1 MTDISQREL
10 PHNYDAEQAVLG
22 SIIIDPVAMHEVID
36 IVSAGDFFQQQH
48 GEIFRGLVDLHEN
61 RIGIDI
67 LNLNNWLAEHGKY
80 QINPLYLGELV
91 NVVPT
96 SINARHYAETVHGHA
111 MRRFIIAQAGLM
123 AAAAYDPEKSLDEV
137 LGGAQSQLS
146 DATQKTTRGAL
157 APVKS
162 GIWELMQKLD
172 SPEPAAKVTFPWV
185 DLNRMLESLTTFD
198 GTLITLAAR
207 PGMGKTSALIDIA
220 RHVARQGKSV
230 AFFNLEMSEEQ
241 LVTRMVSSM
250 TGLDASKIRQKTLRP
265 DEKELFYTAVGKLS
279 ELPLYIDDTAGQT
292 VQSIAAKCHRMRLT
306 TGDIGLVIVDY
317 IQIMQ
322 SAGKHSNRNEE
333 ISAISRELVILAKEL
348 GCPVLVAAQ
357 LNRSVE
363 ARADKHPVLADLRD
377 SGAIEQDSA
386 AVVFIYRDEYYNP
399 DTDKQNIAELVI
411 DKNRFGPTGI
421 VELFWNGQATTF
433 KNLQSNRIDL

>member
-80 QINPLYLGELV
+80 QINVTYLMELV

-172 SPEPAAKVTFPWV
+172 SPEPAAKVTFPWI

-250 TGLDASKIRQKTLRP
+250 TGIDAGKIRQKTLRD
-265 DEKELFYTAVGKLS
+265 DEKKLLYTAMGKLS
-279 ELPLYIDDTAGQT
+279 ELPIYIDDTAGQT
-292 VQSIAAKCHRMRLT
+292 IQSISAKCHRMRMT
-306 TGDIGLVIVDY
+306 TGVDLVIVDY

-322 SAGKHSNRNEE
+322 AAGRFGNRNEE
-333 ISAISRELVILAKEL
+333 ISSISRGLVILAKEL
-348 GCPVLVAAQ
+348 GCPILAAAQ

-363 ARADKHPVLADLRD
+363 QRADKHPVLADLRD

>member
-1 MTDISQREL
+1 MTDISQRDL
-10 PHNYDAEQAVLG
+10 PHNYEAEQAVLG
-22 SIIIDPVAMHEVID
+22 SLIIDPVAVHDVSD
-36 IVSAGDFFQQQH
+36 ILQPGDFFRPDHQ
-48 GEIFRGLVDLHEN
+48 EIYRGIIDLHEN
-61 RIGIDI
+61 RVGIDTV
-67 LNLNNWLAEHGKY
+67 NLTNWLAEHGK
-80 QINPLYLGELV
+80 LTHSVTYLLELI

-96 SINARHYAETVHGHA
+96 SVNARHYAQTVHGHA
-111 MRRFIIAQAGLM
+111 MRRYIIAQAGIM
-123 AAAAYDPEKSLDEV
+123 AAGAYDPERSLDEV
-137 LGGAQSQLS
+137 LGGAQAQLA
-146 DATQKTTRGAL
+146 DATQKTTRGVLAHAKDGLSAL
-157 APVKS
+157 IDK
-162 GIWELMQKLD
+162 IN
-172 SPEPAAKVTFPWV
+172 SPDPAEKISFPWI
-185 DLNRMLESLTTFD
+185 DLNRMLESLTAFD
-198 GTLITLAAR
+198 GTLLTLAAR
-207 PGMGKTSALIDIA
+207 PGMGKTSALLDIA
-220 RHVARQGKSV
+220 RHVARQGKAV

-241 LVTRMVSSM
+241 LLTRMVSSM
-250 TGLDASKIRQKTLRP
+250 TGIDAGKIRQKTLRP

-306 TGDIGLVIVDY
+306 TGEIGLVVVDY

-322 SAGKHSNRNEE
+322 TAGRHSNRNEE
-333 ISAISRELVILAKEL
+333 ISTISRELVILAKDL

-421 VELFWNGQATTF
+421 VELFWNGKATTF